1 MRKMM
6 ATGIALF
13 FGWGAA
19 QAQDKKQ
26 LTLDECYHLA
36 EPNYPLTRQRALIEQ
51 ARDYTIANIAKG
63 VYPQLNVNGQA
74 TYQSATTSL
83 SLPPSLG
90 IPINITLP
98 KDQYNLHGEISQTLT
113 GFGINKQQREISRTD
128 AELQEENV
136 NTDLY
141 ALKDRV
147 NQLYFG
153 ALLID
158 GQLEQND
165 LAAKDIQTG

>member
-1 MRKMM
+1 MIRRMIIIGLVLGCGV
-6 ATGIALF
+6 AR
-13 FGWGAA
+13 A
-19 QAQDKKQ
+19 QERKQ
-26 LTLDECYHLA
+26 LTLEDCYRLA
-36 EPNYPLTRQRALIEQ
+36 ETNYPLTKQRALIEKT
-51 ARDYTIANIAKG
+51 RDYNLDNIAKG

-74 TYQSATTSL
+74 TYQSAVTSL
-83 SLPPSLG
+83 TLPPGLG
-90 IPINITLP
+90 IPFSINVP

-128 AELQEENV
+128 AQLHEENL

-141 ALKDRV
+141 ALKDRID
-147 NQLYFG
+147 QLFFG
-153 ALLID
+153 TLLID